1 MRKHLLPETGNFYK
15 ANLHTHT
22 TVSDG
27 KLTPEE
33 AKAWFVEHGYSVV
46 AYTDHEVM
54 VPHPELCD
62 ENFIAIT
69 SYEISVNDSAW
80 NPYTK
85 TYHLNVYSSDINM
98 SAPRT
103 FWRVAASGRESM
115 RSHITPEMIANGVE
129 KREYSKEFIQW
140 VIDTSREEGCIVSYN
155 HPVWSLQDK
164 DDYCGL
170 HGIWGVEWYNNGGN
184 RSGYRENIQPITDL
198 LRQGERKCYPLATD
212 DCHGVLAYGGG
223 WVWIKAPVLE
233 YSEIF
238 KALERGDFYSSTGP
252 EIYELY
258 VEDGM
263 LHAKTSAAATIEVV
277 TDQRMM
283 LASRP
288 AKGEETLCEASFDLT
303 KFRDNS
309 AYTPE
314 GRCAWLRVDVYDN
327 CGKCARTRAYFADE
341 IFDSEA

>member
-1 MRKHLLPETGNFYK
+1 MRKHLLPEAGNFYK

-27 KLTPEE
+27 RLTPEE

-85 TYHLNVYSSDINM
+85 TYHLNIYSSDINM

-140 VIDTSREEGCIVSYN
+140 LVDTAKEEGAIVSYN

-164 DDYCGL
+164 DDYS
-170 HGIWGVEWYNNGGN
+170 GIKGFFGVEWHNSSCIRIGMPD
-184 RSGYRENIQPITDL
+184 SITPIDTLVRE
-198 LRQGERKCYPLATD
+198 GERKCYPIASD
-212 DCHGVLAYGGG
+212 DCHQLSEVGNG
-223 WVWIKAPVLE
+223 WVQVKAPSLT
-233 YSEIF
+233 YDNIF
-238 KALERGDFYSSTGP
+238 DALERGDFYSSAGP
-252 EIYELY
+252 EIKELY
-258 VEDGM
+258 IEDGS
-263 LHAKTSAAATIEVV
+263 LHVKTSEAVKVV
-277 TDQRMM
+277 MFND
-283 LASRP
+283 SRRVP
-288 AKGEETLCEASFDLT
+288 YKNA
-303 KFRDNS
+303 
-309 AYTPE
+309 PE
-314 GRCAWLRVDVYDN
+314 GETFTEAVFPLADYFEHCSHSAEGRVCYIRIDVMDKNGKYARSRC
-327 CGKCARTRAYFADE
+327 YFLDE
-341 IFDSEA
+341 LS